1 MEHIPASRRTVTMA
15 IAVIAVITLS
25 IAMLCGCG
33 TARNT
38 NQATDSGSGG
48 KRLASSLQAYA
59 TQLLGQDSGMDPAQ
73 KATLRK
79 AATSGKISLSDYK
92 AAWSRYITCVQD
104 KGYPR
109 PTLKTY
115 SNGIQQP
122 QGDVLPSDKA
132 DDHDYIQKKAKDLN
146 ACGIA
151 TVDSVDALYMAQ
163 VGNPNLY
170 ASHEEGQSIALSAPD
185 WCRNPTPSNNTRRR
199 RTQWVMPLP
208 ERPSTRRMT

>member
-1 MEHIPASRRTVTMA
+1 MGHIPASRRTVTMA

-48 KRLASSLQAYA
+48 NRLASSLQAYA

-122 QGDVLPSDKA
+122 PSSPDTVMSADVTPGAALSFRHEPSK
-132 DDHDYIQKKAKDLN
+132 IPPNTQ
-146 ACGIA
+146 IRSM
-151 TVDSVDALYMAQ
+151 DSWDRT
-163 VGNPNLY
+163 
-170 ASHEEGQSIALSAPD
+170 SSIAAPK
-185 WCRNPTPSNNTRRR
+185 PK
-199 RTQWVMPLP
+199 
-208 ERPSTRRMT
+208 

>member
-1 MEHIPASRRTVTMA
+1 MGHIPASRRTVTMA

-25 IAMLCGCG
+25 IAILCGCG

-38 NQATDSGSGG
+38 SQATDSGSGG
-48 KRLASSLQAYA
+48 NRLASSLQAYA

-132 DDHDYIQKKAKDLN
+132 DDLDYIQKKGQGLERVWN
-146 ACGIA
+146 RHRGFGGRVVYG
-151 TVDSVDALYMAQ
+151 TSRQSQSVC
-163 VGNPNLY
+163 V
-170 ASHEEGQSIALSAPD
+170 S
-185 WCRNPTPSNNTRRR
+185 
-199 RTQWVMPLP
+199 
-208 ERPSTRRMT
+208 